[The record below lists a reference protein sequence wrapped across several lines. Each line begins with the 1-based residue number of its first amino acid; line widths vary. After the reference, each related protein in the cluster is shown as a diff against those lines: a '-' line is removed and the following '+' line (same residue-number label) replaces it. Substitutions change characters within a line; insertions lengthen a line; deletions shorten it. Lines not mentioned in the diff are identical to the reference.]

1 MSPTLGKPLD
11 ELVQDLRER
20 AWDAAMRVT
29 RAGIDADD
37 IQEEITRRLHA
48 VRGFRGTEAQQ
59 ILDIL
64 DGRTPTDTAPAYH
77 DCVSRANN
85 GLHCRYLQRNHP
97 EVHGAHDADGAYH
110 EWK

>member
-20 AWDAAMRVT
+20 AWDAATGVR

-48 VRGFRGTEAQQ
+48 IQGFRGTEARQ

-64 DGRTPTDTAPAYH
+64 DGQVPTDTAPADH
-77 DCVSRANN
+77 DCVSRSNA
-85 GLHCRYLQRNHP
+85 GRRCMYLARNHP
-97 EVHGAHDADGAYH
+97 DLHRAPETGVFE